1 MNRRFTDQ
9 DKFFQKTLQNHAPS
23 GQIFA
28 YHFVM
33 TRPAAS
39 VAGEAQ
45 ATLHEQLPAKAL
57 QFFIAVQLIIVSKI
71 DVYLRE

>member
-1 MNRRFTDQ
+1 
-9 DKFFQKTLQNHAPS
+9 
-23 GQIFA
+23 
-28 YHFVM
+28 M

-71 DVYLRE
+71 DVYLRK